1 MRASETKEE
10 KPALRTMTQ
19 IIKLILFWKI
29 IPSITVEAW
38 MYKLAKN
45 PPMFRMNMMR
55 VLGSLNVLDIQ
66 LPTLLKTTEDRLANS
81 PTKAMSL
88 CVRPVYPRKTPN
100 NPP

>member
-1 MRASETKEE
+1 
-10 KPALRTMTQ
+10 
-19 IIKLILFWKI
+19 
-29 IPSITVEAW
+29 

-45 PPMFRMNMMR
+45 PPIVRINMIR
-55 VLGSLNVLDIQ
+55 VLGSLNLFEIK
-66 LPTLLKTTEDRLANS
+66 LPKLLKITEDRFAYS